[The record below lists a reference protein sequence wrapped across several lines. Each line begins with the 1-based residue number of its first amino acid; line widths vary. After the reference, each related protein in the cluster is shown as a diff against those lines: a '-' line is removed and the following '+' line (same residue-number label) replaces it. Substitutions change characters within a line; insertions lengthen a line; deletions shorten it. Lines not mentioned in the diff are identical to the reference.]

1 MRLLLFIPT
10 FILFLANIPFEFE
23 VKMEEAVCEA
33 MMEEMDCGK
42 DNVDSKS
49 SCHKPEVD
57 SKESCHKTA
66 STEEQN
72 DKEDPCMA
80 TGITCICICC
90 FQYTAPASGFA
101 TIDFN
106 LFPQKITL
114 TGFIHSIW
122 EDPQLSPPWQPP
134 DLV

>member
-23 VKMEEAVCEA
+23 IEMDEAVCEA
-33 MMEEMDCGK
+33 KMEDMDCGK
-42 DNVDSKS
+42 KARRFKRVPVIKLQ
-49 SCHKPEVD
+49 KLPL
-57 SKESCHKTA
+57 
-66 STEEQN
+66 EQN
-72 DKEDPCMA
+72 EDENPCMA

-90 FQYTAPASGFA
+90 FQYTAPASGFT
-101 TIDFN
+101 TIDFS
-106 LFPQKITL
+106 LFSQKITL